1 MMLRYAAAI
10 ELVTWMFLVPI
21 ELARI
26 ALRRSS
32 LAVLRER
39 LGIGVVLGV
48 STKRRLLVHAV
59 SAGEM
64 NAASALVHEMAQRG
78 WSIVLSAG
86 NDDAWAIAQR
96 IAAVHDEVEQVV
108 RFPWD
113 RPRAMRRWLAAI
125 RPDAVTVLEAELWP
139 GLFTA
144 CFAAR
149 VPLFVSGARVD
160 RSAARRYLLARRF
173 FARLLRGCEAVFAVD
188 EEQAARFGA
197 IAGGRDRI
205 IVTGELKAEACLPD
219 HQQASAESADVVI
232 VAGSTHEG
240 EELLIVKA
248 FERVHAEVGSVR
260 LIVAPRHVRRAKA
273 VRALVPGVEVIDRM
287 GELPALHRRADVI
300 LIGGT
305 FVPVGGHDLF
315 DAARAGRAI
324 VVGPYV
330 EQIRGTVAAMREANA
345 LCVTD
350 VEGLADVLVGLVR
363 DEHARRELGRNAQS
377 FAKARGG
384 AARKTADRIESVGV
398 VKGATGPLAR
408 LCRQWETLHPYNI
421 VEIVELT
428 TPLDADRLVQAARE
442 TLEEMLGVRARV
454 EVEEG
459 FDAEAELARPFT
471 DADAP
476 VRIGCVSP
484 TQVGFTFRH
493 AFFDGAGAVLFLNR
507 TVQRGYGH
515 VPAAMPI
522 AEAPTERMTVRQ
534 LLASAR
540 DLLKMRSVASRSG
553 VRGETRANRLR
564 FLELD
569 PSLCARLRAE
579 GERHGATVTDV
590 LAARLAEGMR
600 RIGPCGPGRR
610 SETSIAIAVD
620 LRRGRGPF
628 TRDVAVAW
636 FPVFV
641 QDGSALG
648 SIRRQTARE
657 KRSHAWMRSR
667 MEMQLASFLW
677 PRVVEEERDRYL
689 ARQYVVSAGLTSL
702 RFDDE
707 PWMASYRCAVS
718 TGPVAPLVVAAY
730 TAGERMSLAITWRAA
745 RFRDEEIDVIAGVLC
760 A

>member
-1 MMLRYAAAI
+1 MTLLYAAAI
-10 ELVTWMFLVPI
+10 ELVTWTLLVPI
-21 ELARI
+21 ELVRI

-32 LAVLRER
+32 LTALRER
-39 LGIGVVLGV
+39 LGIVAAPEV
-48 STKRRLLVHAV
+48 STRRRLLVHAV

-64 NAASALVHEMAQRG
+64 NAASALVHEMAERG

-96 IAAVHDEVEQVV
+96 IAAVHEEVERVV
-108 RFPWD
+108 WFPWD
-113 RPRAMRRWLAAI
+113 RPRAMRRWLAVI
-125 RPDAVTVLEAELWP
+125 RPDTVTVLEAELWP

-144 CFAAR
+144 CFSKR
-149 VPLFVSGARVD
+149 VPLFVSGARID
-160 RSAARRYLLARRF
+160 RAAARRYLLARRF
-173 FARLLRGCEAVFAVD
+173 FARLLRGCEAIVAVD
-188 EEQAARFGA
+188 EEQAARFAA
-197 IAGGRDRI
+197 IAEGHDRI
-205 IVTGELKAEACLPD
+205 IVAGELKAEACLAD
-219 HQQASAESADVVI
+219 HQQASPESADVVI

-240 EELLIVKA
+240 EERLIVNA
-248 FERVHAEVGSVR
+248 FERVRAEARNVR
-260 LIVAPRHVRRAKA
+260 LILAPRHVKRAKA
-273 VRALVPGVEVIDRM
+273 VRAQVPGIEVIDRM
-287 GELPALHRRADVI
+287 GELPTLHRRADVI
-300 LIGGT
+300 LVGGT

-330 EQIRGTVAAMREANA
+330 EHIRGNVTAMREAHA
-345 LCVTD
+345 VCVTD
-350 VEGLADVLVGLVR
+350 AEGLAGVLGELVR
-363 DEHARRELGRNAQS
+363 DERLRSELGRNAQA

-384 AARKTADRIESVGV
+384 AARKTADRIESAGA
-398 VKGATGPLAR
+398 VKGMSGPLAR

-421 VEIVELT
+421 VEVVELT
-428 TPLDADRLVQAARE
+428 RPLEGDRLVQAARE
-442 TLEEMLGVRARV
+442 TLEEMLGVRALL

-493 AFFDGAGAVLFLNR
+493 AFFDGAGAVLFLKR
-507 TVQRGYGH
+507 SIPQGYGH

-534 LLASAR
+534 LLASVR

-553 VRGETRANRLR
+553 VRGEVGANRLR

-579 GERHGATVTDV
+579 GARHGATVTDV
-590 LAARLAEGMR
+590 LAARLADAMR
-600 RIGPCGPGRR
+600 RIGPCEPGRR
-610 SETSIAIAVD
+610 SETAIAIAVD
-620 LRRGRGPF
+620 LRRGGPF

-636 FPVFV
+636 FPVFLRGGDSLEAV
-641 QDGSALG
+641 R
-648 SIRRQTARE
+648 IQTARE
-657 KRSHAWMRSR
+657 KRSHSWMRSR
-667 MEMQLASFLW
+667 TEMRLASFLW
-677 PRVVEEERDRYL
+677 PRVAAEERDRYL

-702 RFDDE
+702 RFEDE
-707 PWMASYRCAVS
+707 PWLASYRCAVS